1 MYKTQDF
8 RGVNQIKGIDMAKM
22 TVEGYLSAFDVIDS
36 DTDML
41 MRGAFNKSIQERG
54 PQSKGN
60 RKIAFLRGHNTDKPV
75 GKFLELY
82 EDQIGLKYVAQM
94 SESTLGK
101 DTLVLMQEGILNE
114 HSIGYM
120 RMSDKEKYNGQYNEV
135 KEVMLF
141 EGSVLTFGSNAETPI
156 VTVKSSPELRQK
168 ESVSLA
174 ARMDKITK
182 LIRKGS
188 GLTDEMFSLL
198 EIELLQIKSSYES
211 LVNEPRSTPEDKPMI
226 DISRISLI

>member
-120 RMSDKEKYNGQYNEV
+120 RISDKEKYNGQYNEV

-141 EGSVLTFGSNAETPI
+141 EGSVLTFGANADTPVI
-156 VTVKSSPELRQK
+156 NVKSSPELRQK
-168 ESVSLA
+168 EIVSLA

-211 LVNEPRSTPEDKPMI
+211 LVNEPRSTPKNEPMI

>member
-22 TVEGYLSAFDVIDS
+22 TVEGYLSAFDVVDS
-36 DTDML
+36 DNDML
-41 MRGAFNKSIQERG
+41 MRGAFNKSISERG
-54 PQSKGN
+54 PQSQGN
-60 RKIAFLRGHNTDKPV
+60 RKIAFLRGHNTDKPI

-82 EDQIGLKYVAQM
+82 EDEIGLKYVAQM
-94 SESTLGK
+94 SQSTLGK
-101 DTLVLMQEGILNE
+101 DTLMLMQEGILNE

-120 RMSDKEKYNGQYNEV
+120 RMTDKEKYNGKFNEV

-141 EGSVLTFGSNAETPI
+141 EGSVLTFGSNGDTP
-156 VTVKSSPELRQK
+156 VVNVKSSPELREK

-188 GLTDEMFSLL
+188 GLTDEMFNLL

-211 LVNEPRSTPEDKPMI
+211 LITEPRSTQNNEPII
-226 DISRISLI
+226 DISKISLI

>member
-22 TVEGYLSAFDVIDS
+22 TVEGYLSAFDVVDS
-36 DTDML
+36 DNDML

-54 PQSKGN
+54 PKSQGN
-60 RKIAFLRGHNTDKPV
+60 RKIAFLRGHNTDKPI

-82 EDQIGLKYVAQM
+82 EDEIGLKYVAQM
-94 SESTLGK
+94 SQSTLGK
-101 DTLVLMQEGILNE
+101 DTLMLIQEGILNE

-120 RMSDKEKYNGQYNEV
+120 PMADKEKYNGKFNEV

-141 EGSVLTFGSNAETPI
+141 EGSVLTFGSNGDTPVVNI
-156 VTVKSSPELRQK
+156 KSSPELREK

-188 GLTDEMFSLL
+188 GLTDEMFNLL
-198 EIELLQIKSSYES
+198 EIELFQIKSSYES
-211 LVNEPRSTPEDKPMI
+211 LITEPRSTQKNEPII
-226 DISRISLI
+226 DISNISLI